1 MEKPREVWLDFD
13 DSVVTVFGE
22 QGESAVGYNPR
33 YHGRR
38 SYKVKVAFISGTGE
52 LVYSKLYDRKTAS
65 NGQFREFLEE
75 TLAKLDQG
83 F

>member
-52 LVYSKLYDRKTAS
+52 LVYSKLYDGKTTS
-65 NGQFREFLEE
+65 NGQFLEFLEE